1 MLDSLESL
9 PAHLCWGENVK
20 YAEPAEPHKKQNP
33 GEERHSREWRLSVRL
48 VAICL
53 APLRKQGLSRKVGA
67 SGTREAY
74 GRDVMATLGN
84 QPGQGVKGEIPL
96 LW

>member
-1 MLDSLESL
+1 M
-9 PAHLCWGENVK
+9 
-20 YAEPAEPHKKQNP
+20 
-33 GEERHSREWRLSVRL
+33 RL

-53 APLRKQGLSRKVGA
+53 APLRKQGLSRKVGV

-74 GRDVMATLGN
+74 GRDVMATRGN